1 MVLLKSHRVDYLSSA
16 LIPAKAVD
24 SGLTKSKSI
33 LQQKGTVH
41 VISSIVL
48 LNKKPWLCLNTVFC

>member
-48 LNKKPWLCLNTVFC
+48 LNKKP